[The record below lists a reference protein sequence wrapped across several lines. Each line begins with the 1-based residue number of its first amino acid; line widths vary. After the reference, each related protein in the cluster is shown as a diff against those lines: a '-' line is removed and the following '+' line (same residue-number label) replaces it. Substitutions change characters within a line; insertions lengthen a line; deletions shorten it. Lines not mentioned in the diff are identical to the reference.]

1 MSTRLFVDG
10 FLYRIFYSTD
20 RVLNLASG
28 LIRLALGFK
37 LRVAGH
43 FSRNFL
49 YLTFNLLGA
58 GFNAVLVH
66 GVLFL
71 LLLAMTTDGEGKSF
85 LPHISDAE
93 GTRGWWIAQKG
104 DREVPG
110 RQLFVL
116 RS

>member
-1 MSTRLFVDG
+1 MSKRLFVDG
-10 FLYRIFYSTD
+10 FLYRVFYSTD
-20 RVLNLASG
+20 RILNLASG
-28 LIRLALGFK
+28 LIGFAFGLK

-58 GFNAVLVH
+58 AFNAILVH
-66 GVLFL
+66 GVLFLL

-93 GTRGWWIAQKG
+93 GTRGW
-104 DREVPG
+104 
-110 RQLFVL
+110 
-116 RS
+116 